1 MISIDYHRN
10 IMSEE
15 GSHPYVQRA
24 LEFLTEFETAVNQVY
39 ETGDWVTYCQNVNEY
54 DKYLWE
60 VYHNEKQ
67 ATNPINTIQTK
78 KYSSYRETLLFPL
91 WKRIGERLNFQ
102 TEVVQNKSV
111 AQVIFDDGTCQY
123 KDLDGGLYINQ
134 THLGNLIPTPVL
146 VHEDK
151 GGHFCATQGSN
162 VNAIFRK
169 FKDLNRNIITI
180 TTTDNKVTIGKD
192 KDYGFMSSTNYIFS
206 LRGKN
211 VVEYIKHSS
220 LVGDRFAFIEES
232 IIDKL
237 NSIGENPFLIQNL
250 NVKTKHVKTIRE
262 SIDKKGVMVNF

>member
-1 MISIDYHRN
+1 
-10 IMSEE
+10 MSEE
-15 GSHPYVQRA
+15 GNHPYVQRA
-24 LEFLTEFETAVNQVY
+24 MEFLPEFESAVNEVY
-39 ETGDWVTYCQNVNEY
+39 ESGDWNTYCTQVNEY

-78 KYSSYRETLLFPL
+78 KYSSYRETLLYPL
-91 WKRIGERLNFQ
+91 WKRISDQLTFP

-123 KDLDGGLYINQ
+123 KDLDGGLYLYQNHMGF
-134 THLGNLIPTPVL
+134 TIPTPVL

-169 FKDLNRNIITI
+169 FKDLSRDIVSI
-180 TTTDNKVTIGKD
+180 TTTDNKITIGKN
-192 KDYGFMSSTNYIFS
+192 KDYSFMSSTNYIFS

-211 VVEYIKHSS
+211 GVNYIQHSP
-220 LVGDRFAFIEES
+220 LVGSRFEFIEQN
-232 IIDKL
+232 IIEKL
-237 NSIGENPFLIQNL
+237 NELGQEPFLIQNL
-250 NVKTKHVKTIRE
+250 NIKTKHLKTIRE
-262 SIDKKGVMVNF
+262 SIDKLGVVVNM